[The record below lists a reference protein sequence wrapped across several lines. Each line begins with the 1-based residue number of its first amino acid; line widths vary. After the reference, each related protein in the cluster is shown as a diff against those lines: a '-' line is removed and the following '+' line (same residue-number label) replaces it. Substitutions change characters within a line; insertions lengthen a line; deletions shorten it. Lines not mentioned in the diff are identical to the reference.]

1 MCGPANIDTNAHPI
15 NKQTRGSEGCSE
27 VSGIRCDPL
36 ALCCRDRAVSIL
48 TCKQTGN
55 NGIKSNLK
63 GPISPRMFSRRRH
76 DPRWCSESVVLL
88 RTHSVLDNEAALNC
102 RQMELRG
109 RFGARSPFQTQNNLP
124 SPSLFKINDNFVHV
138 GRCHNKKLLGC
149 LSGLIICR
157 LKCYVG
163 FVRCR
168 CRLLCYRNH
177 TPLRAAIAGMFE
189 IWNTKNRHHGFSFIS
204 PPTFKQR

>member
-1 MCGPANIDTNAHPI
+1 
-15 NKQTRGSEGCSE
+15 
-27 VSGIRCDPL
+27 
-36 ALCCRDRAVSIL
+36 
-48 TCKQTGN
+48 
-55 NGIKSNLK
+55 
-63 GPISPRMFSRRRH
+63 MFSRRWR
-76 DPRWCSESVVLL
+76 DPRCCCESVVLL

-124 SPSLFKINDNFVHV
+124 SPSLFKINGNIVRV
-138 GRCHNKKLLGC
+138 SQCHNKKLLAR

-177 TPLRAAIAGMFE
+177 TRLRAAITGMFE
-189 IWNTKNRHHGFSFIS
+189 IWNTKNRHRGFSFI
-204 PPTFKQR
+204 PPPPRLLSKDENKKQTRRSEHLQRKLFSDVSGRFLKSE